1 MGLVTGVQ
9 TCALPICSF
18 RAAPTTRLSGRE
30 TIEIATVDGRLSAR
44 IAPGA
49 GYAVQNDTVGVV
61 KADLATALGAPAYG
75 PIRFRILQDDVAGA
89 WAPLATLVRLPTLGG
104 LQCADHACPL
114 TGSALYL
121 LAAVATTAD
130 FAGAVEVPDGFTGS
144 GIAVPRPTDGRILDR
159 KSTRLNSSH

>member
-1 MGLVTGVQ
+1 MSIRNCRSDVCSSDLPL
-9 TCALPICSF
+9 CASLTFSF

-61 KADLATALGAPAYG
+61 KADLATALGASAYG

-89 WAPLATLVRLPTLGG
+89 WAPLATLV
-104 LQCADHACPL
+104 
-114 TGSALYL
+114 
-121 LAAVATTAD
+121 
-130 FAGAVEVPDGFTGS
+130 
-144 GIAVPRPTDGRILDR
+144 DR